1 MHLRSLLSPCA
12 ALVLLS
18 LAAASS
24 ASDVIRLT
32 ALSFESIVPTEP
44 LILVRFCTQRSGHCK
59 ALIPHYEQAA
69 ALLKANNIKIA
80 NVDCSE
86 EADFCEA
93 HEVQDYPT
101 LKVFRHGSWVSDY
114 TGPHHADGIIS
125 YMLEQSLPAVSEVT
139 AENHQQFQEQAG
151 DSTKVVV
158 IAYLTS
164 PTEAPADTFI
174 ALAENHRDHNY
185 VFGLTTDN
193 DSIDAAGVTP
203 PAIVAYRSFDDP
215 MTEYPL
221 PVSDATA
228 AELEEWISDLSM
240 PLIDEISAEN
250 YATYTNSP
258 KPLAYLF
265 LDPSDERKDAHIES
279 MRPIAQKYK
288 SEINFAWMDA
298 VGFGDHAGALDF
310 EDVECREVTSESAE
324 DWLQQLLKGE
334 LPEPKSAPIP
344 EAQDE
349 LVFTLVAK
357 QFDEIVFDDSRDVF
371 LELYTTQCEECE
383 RMKPAWDALAEEYAP
398 LKDRVTIA
406 KMDMQENDLPASA
419 PFGVTGFPTIV
430 FKPAGTRTFI
440 DYDEDRTLEDFIVF
454 VEVNTGNSVDIPEV
468 EPVVSEG
475 MEVAQVPLGAET

>member
-1 MHLRSLLSPCA
+1 MHLRSLLSPGA
-12 ALVLLS
+12 ALVLVS
-18 LAAASS
+18 LAAVTS
-24 ASDVIRLT
+24 ASDVTRLT

-44 LILVRFCTQRSGHCK
+44 LILVRFCTWSGQCK
-59 ALIPHYEQAA
+59 ALTPHYEQAA
-69 ALLKANNIKIA
+69 TSLKASNIKIA
-80 NVDCSE
+80 DVDCLE
-86 EADFCEA
+86 DADFCEA
-93 HEVQDYPT
+93 HEVQSYPT
-101 LKVFRHGSWVSDY
+101 LKVFRYGLWVSDY
-114 TGPHHADGIIS
+114 TGPHQADGIIS
-125 YMLEQSLPAVSEVT
+125 YMLEKSLPAVSEVT
-139 AENHQQFQEQAG
+139 AANHQEFQEQAG

-174 ALAENHRDHNY
+174 AVADNHRDHNY

-193 DSIDAAGVTP
+193 DAIDAAGVTP

-228 AELEEWISDLSM
+228 AELKEWISDLSI
-240 PLIDEISAEN
+240 PLIDELRAEN

-265 LDPSDERKDAHIES
+265 LNPSDERKDAHIES

-298 VGFGDHAGALDF
+298 VPVGFGDHAGALDF
-310 EDVECREVTSESAE
+310 EHAECREVTSESAE
-324 DWLQQLLKGE
+324 DWLQQLLEGE

-344 EAQDE
+344 ETQDG

-357 QFDEIVFDDSRDVF
+357 QFDEVVFDDSKDVF
-371 LELYTTQCEECE
+371 LALYTTQCEECE
-383 RMKPAWDALAEEYAP
+383 RMKLAWDALAEEYAP
-398 LKDRVTIA
+398 LKDTIIIA
-406 KMDMQENDLPASA
+406 KMDMQENDLPVSA
-419 PFGVTGFPTIV
+419 PFVVNGFPTIV

-440 DYDEDRTLEDFIVF
+440 DYDEDRSLEDFIVF
-454 VEVNTGNSVDIPEV
+454 VEVYTGNGADIPEV
-468 EPVVSEG
+468 EPVVPEEI
-475 MEVAQVPLGAET
+475 EVAQVPLGA